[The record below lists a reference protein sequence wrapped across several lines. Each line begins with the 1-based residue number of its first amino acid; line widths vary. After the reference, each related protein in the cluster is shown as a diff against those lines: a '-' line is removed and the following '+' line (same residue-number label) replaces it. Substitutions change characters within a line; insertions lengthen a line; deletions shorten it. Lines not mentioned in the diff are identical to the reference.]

1 MPKTFAHIISTAFVP
16 LASTT
21 LLLTGC
27 ADYDEQLQE
36 MMCQDSEGTI
46 ELRLNIGDESRLLS
60 RAPQGGEH
68 GDGREDGQPHEN
80 AVNNILVFYYNA
92 GSGINANNGTTLVTK
107 LAYVEDVPAPVHK
120 TDANADPTCDPS
132 YTYQSYYQ
140 TSVKLSPTQT
150 NYYKYKTDDHYIVIT
165 NAGNFDA
172 ITLDDVRNKV
182 IGNTW
187 NGTGTDFTAYK
198 DFVMS
203 NEHESH
209 YDSGNGTKDNP
220 NQIIVTIERMAARID
235 FAFVADNDK
244 VTKQTS
250 INISGVDIPVLQY
263 PANDT
268 PKGGDKTKY
277 GEVNL
282 THVRPF
288 NVKQAGQGSYL
299 IKRSAKPDKS
309 GLKFLAPETAYAGGA
324 VADFPLVI
332 EPTTWTKGSVD
343 PAPTPDTWYGG
354 TYSTNVDAAYA
365 ADAKYAVHHATAN
378 DGFGDGLSTDASV
391 SPAVNY
397 YVLDYANENTMR
409 VNESLKEYA
418 TGYILRA
425 VYKPETVYKST
436 QADGSLLAADKS
448 TTYTA
453 GTTFSR
459 YRPLVTEF
467 DESQAVYFCN
477 SVNPANTAATEA
489 LAKKY
494 GDHILATTGVPY
506 VIETFVNGVCY
517 YPAYIRHD
525 NAGGAVGVTPMEF
538 GVVRN
543 NIYRLKVTFS
553 GPGYTT
559 PEIQST
565 EPLGIKPYIYTRS
578 WYKVEH
584 EEITI

>member
-36 MMCQDSEGTI
+36 MMRQDSEGTI

-68 GDGREDGQPHEN
+68 GDGREDGQHHEN

-92 GSGINANNGTTLVTK
+92 AGGINANNGTTLVTK

-120 TDANADPTCDPS
+120 TDANADPICDPS
-132 YTYQSYYQ
+132 YTYKSYYQ

-150 NYYKYKTDDHYIVIT
+150 NYYKYKYGDHYIVIT

-182 IGNTW
+182 IGKTW
-187 NGTGTDFTAYK
+187 DGTGTDFTTYK

-209 YDSGNGTKDNP
+209 YDSGDGTKDNP

-309 GLKFLAPETAYAGGA
+309 DLKFLAPETAYAGGA
-324 VADFPLVI
+324 VANFPLVV

-409 VNESLKEYA
+409 VDESLKEYA

-425 VYKPETVYKST
+425 VYVPLTVKKGVWEGDPKKMTSIT
-436 QADGSLLAADKS
+436 DAS
-448 TTYTA
+448 YTA
-453 GTTFSR
+453 GTTFYR

-467 DESQAVYFCN
+467 DESQARYFTIE
-477 SVNPANTAATEA
+477 ADATE
-489 LAKKY
+489 Y
-494 GDHILATTGVPY
+494 GKQQLEKTGVPY

-565 EPLGIKPYIYTRS
+565 EPLGIKPFIYTRP